1 MAEIRSAKQ
10 DCQLA
15 KYRDY
20 AHRPDER
27 GFERKRLFS
36 TVKNPTATSDNIV

>member
-27 GFERKRLFS
+27 GFERKRLWVLKKS
-36 TVKNPTATSDNIV
+36 L